1 MERLSHH
8 EHAEKLILL
17 IEDNTDD
24 ERLTLRALRKNNVMN
39 EVIVACDGQEAVDY
53 LRGEGKFPGRD
64 TSLLPSLILLDM
76 KLPKLGGLEVLKLIR
91 EFPQTK
97 HTPVVVYTAL
107 EDQEQMRAALN
118 AGANSYVLKP
128 SESEAYSERI
138 LEMIM
143 YWLLVNQS
151 VPAV

>member
-1 MERLSHH
+1 MERLSQHA
-8 EHAEKLILL
+8 HAEKLILL

-53 LRGEGKFPGRD
+53 LRGEAKFAGRD

-76 KLPKLGGLEVLKLIR
+76 KLPKLGGLEVLQKVR
-91 EFPQTK
+91 EFEATRF
-97 HTPVVVYTAL
+97 TPVVVYTAL
-107 EDQEQMRAALN
+107 EDEKQMRAVLE

-138 LEMIM
+138 LEIVM
-143 YWLLVNQS
+143 YWLLVHES
-151 VPAV
+151 VASA